1 MVAIV
6 IVLALGTGVAML
18 LSRPGY
24 SPTSQNPTS
33 TPPITTPP
41 GNPPSSQ
48 TLPASQSTTLKGV
61 SLSPKSYGGAD
72 FSSFFEMANLAGSII
87 TWSGDWAELSNPKG
101 APYVV
106 AQLAEQRG
114 IKPIIIAQF
123 FTQDT
128 GTLLRPLNAT
138 VRKGYLDGACAFAR
152 EFKPEYMGLGIEVN
166 ALHEKNPTEY
176 SAFVSLFAD
185 VASSVRNVSPDTKVF
200 TVFQLE
206 RLKGLRG
213 GLYGGLNDP
222 SSNDWGLLA
231 DFPSSDLLA
240 FTTYPCIVYKDP
252 SEVAPDYYVEIAS
265 HTQTPVAFTEAG
277 WFRTGPVG
285 WESSPG
291 EQAAFVAEYIELT
304 SPLKPRLLVWSF
316 LYDQPVQDPF
326 SSMGLLSVDG
336 SEAPGWEAWIAK

>member
-1 MVAIV
+1 M
-6 IVLALGTGVAML
+6 
-18 LSRPGY
+18 
-24 SPTSQNPTS
+24 
-33 TPPITTPP
+33 
-41 GNPPSSQ
+41 
-48 TLPASQSTTLKGV
+48 KGV
-61 SLSPKSYGGAD
+61 SLSPKSYGGTD

-252 SEVAPDYYVEIAS
+252 SEVAPD
-265 HTQTPVAFTEAG
+265 
-277 WFRTGPVG
+277 
-285 WESSPG
+285 
-291 EQAAFVAEYIELT
+291 
-304 SPLKPRLLVWSF
+304 
-316 LYDQPVQDPF
+316 
-326 SSMGLLSVDG
+326 
-336 SEAPGWEAWIAK
+336 